1 MYTLQAKGREMNQFF
16 TMAVTSSELA
26 FLYTQ
31 YISLW
36 AYDQTVPLKLLSI
49 DDPYALQSLTGF
61 EWLYDYRNTCFL
73 GILHLLV
80 AFPLVA
86 ACSTSQLNL

>member
-31 YISLW
+31 YISLDLGVRSNGTPQ
-36 AYDQTVPLKLLSI
+36 APQHRRPLCAAVS
-49 DDPYALQSLTGF
+49 D
-61 EWLYDYRNTCFL
+61 WL
-73 GILHLLV
+73 
-80 AFPLVA
+80 
-86 ACSTSQLNL
+86 